1 METIEPATKIIDFIQ
16 SSDNRKK
23 MMYTCAGMLYKEGFE
38 ELLDSKRDV
47 IGMKSGVYDF
57 TEDRFRM
64 MELDDYITLSTRI
77 SFVPL
82 DYNSEATNEVL
93 DLLAKVFSNEDIR
106 RYFMRFISSCL
117 EGRNTNKIFSIWSG
131 SGDNRKTIMVSLIEQ
146 VFGDYAIKMPTS
158 LLMEK
163 RPDEGNKLNFSVM
176 KEITGNDSLYV
187 RGLYKEGTIIPQT
200 AKFILIANRIPQM
213 SMFDKAVWSRIRI
226 MPFVSTF
233 VDKIELSHDLLTTH
247 LKDINFSNKIYFFAP
262 VFMKLVIEEYKQY
275 LTYGLEEPN
284 EVKDCTEIICVS
296 NNIFGQFLSANVEKN
311 NKNIVAIKELYDLY
325 KYWSKDMFPIMK
337 VKDISSLRQY
347 LVKNL

>member
-1 METIEPATKIIDFIQ
+1 MYRFITDVCESYMETIEPATKIIDFIQ

-47 IGMKSGVYDF
+47 IGMKSGVYNF

-163 RPDEGNKLNFSVM
+163 RV
-176 KEITGNDSLYV
+176 
-187 RGLYKEGTIIPQT
+187 
-200 AKFILIANRIPQM
+200 
-213 SMFDKAVWSRIRI
+213 
-226 MPFVSTF
+226 
-233 VDKIELSHDLLTTH
+233 
-247 LKDINFSNKIYFFAP
+247 
-262 VFMKLVIEEYKQY
+262 
-275 LTYGLEEPN
+275 
-284 EVKDCTEIICVS
+284 
-296 NNIFGQFLSANVEKN
+296 
-311 NKNIVAIKELYDLY
+311 
-325 KYWSKDMFPIMK
+325 
-337 VKDISSLRQY
+337 
-347 LVKNL
+347 